1 MTSLKIYISPVMKK
15 LEIWTQL
22 NLIER
27 VTLGTLPHE
36 VETSL
41 AYNHMTNLLISSYRG
56 ATVIK
61 IEQLK
66 QLLYRSS

>member
-1 MTSLKIYISPVMKK
+1 MKK

-41 AYNHMTNLLISSYRG
+41 AYNHMTNLFISSYRG
-56 ATVIK
+56 AAVIK

-66 QLLYRSS
+66 